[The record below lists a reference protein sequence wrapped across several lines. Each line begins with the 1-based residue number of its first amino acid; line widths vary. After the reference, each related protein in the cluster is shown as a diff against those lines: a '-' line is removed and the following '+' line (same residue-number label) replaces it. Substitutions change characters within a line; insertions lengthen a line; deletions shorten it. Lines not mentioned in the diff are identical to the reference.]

1 MSNDVKRSANPL
13 SFMLANWYSG
23 ATLLAL
29 VAARHSQIECNGE
42 SLPFSPRDD
51 RRYDCTCGEYLD
63 TCDFFR
69 FAAAHMWSDSKNDWN
84 RALFCQVPDLSGHGS
99 LNRLLRSGR
108 SFATGLRS
116 VARVA
121 PPIRR
126 REQEFVRA
134 HLTFFD
140 RAVAF
145 SDRSHY
151 LDGTKSLRRTQLF
164 LENTDREIRVVHLVR
179 DGRAF
184 ANSYRKNRHMDLSA
198 LPEAAERWNSY
209 IADVDRLDRQDARV
223 KVLTI
228 RYEDLCRGPEGFL
241 HEMLGFLDVRYEP
254 LLEQTRSDLH
264 VLGNRMR
271 RSFGNEIREDRS
283 WETELGRREIAQ
295 LEELMG
301 ESLSRFK
308 YV

>member
-1 MSNDVKRSANPL
+1 MSNEAERSAGPL
-13 SFMLANWYSG
+13 NFMLANWYSG

-29 VAARHSQIECNGE
+29 IIARHSQIECNGE
-42 SLPFSPRDD
+42 TLPFGPRDS
-51 RRYDCTCGEYLD
+51 RRYDCTCGNYLD

-69 FAAAHMWSDSKNDWN
+69 FAAAHMWSESKNDWN
-84 RALFCQVPDLSGHGS
+84 RAAFCQVPDLSGQATV
-99 LNRLLRSGR
+99 NRLLRSGR

-116 VARVA
+116 LARLA
-121 PPIRR
+121 PSIRH

-134 HLTFFD
+134 HLTFFE
-140 RAVAF
+140 RAAAF
-145 SDRSHY
+145 SGRSQY
-151 LDGTKSLRRTQLF
+151 LDGTKSVRRTQLF

-209 IADVDRLDRQDARV
+209 IAEVDRLGRQDARV
-223 KVLTI
+223 KVLTV
-228 RYEDLCRGPEGFL
+228 RYEDLCRGPEGFM
-241 HEMLGFLDVRYEP
+241 HELLGFLEVPFEP
-254 LLEQTRSDLH
+254 LLEQTRTDLH

-283 WETELGRREIAQ
+283 WETELGDGEIMQ
-295 LEELMG
+295 LENLLG